1 MNSKIEHVYGS
12 VIAKENIIEFCNS
25 YKRSRFKIDGAQEG
39 FNNSID
45 YFKIQNQKEVILVV
59 SEGVKDHGRYAYGGY
74 SDKGMVIPNAR
85 LIWYNVFYA
94 YLNKSFT
101 SIKII
106 EEERKDNASS
116 CALINCDYLYVLG
129 FGFDVDN
136 MRQINLDSKI
146 CNKQIFV
153 TNYKGNQ
160 KIERMILNLLSKSTH
175 NGNRFIPIISHYGVN
190 GALSEDF
197 SLLEEPEITEKIP
210 LDKSLNGGYSPFI
223 GYKSSLY
230 SLKTHNNNQNHHDQN
245 QKN

>member
-106 EEERKDNASS
+106 EEERKDI
-116 CALINCDYLYVLG
+116 LIVKYAISRFLLLITKVIKKL
-129 FGFDVDN
+129 
-136 MRQINLDSKI
+136 
-146 CNKQIFV
+146 
-153 TNYKGNQ
+153 KG
-160 KIERMILNLLSKSTH
+160 
-175 NGNRFIPIISHYGVN
+175 
-190 GALSEDF
+190 
-197 SLLEEPEITEKIP
+197 
-210 LDKSLNGGYSPFI
+210 
-223 GYKSSLY
+223 
-230 SLKTHNNNQNHHDQN
+230 
-245 QKN
+245 